1 MEINTKRLRIREMR
15 EEDWPAMQAIFAD
28 FNRSKLAKYDR
39 PMPEAD
45 DEARALTRAFAESG
59 LFFSVLLNGAPIG
72 YIGFHEDGGKYDLG
86 YCFSSAHHSRGYACE
101 SAQAVLEYM
110 RRARNAQV
118 FTAGTAL
125 DNLPSRRLLE
135 KLGFRLVSTQTMS
148 FDGQFSF
155 EGGNYRL
162 DLRSETT

>member
-110 RRARNAQV
+110 RRARSAQV

-125 DNLPSRRLLE
+125 DNLPS
-135 KLGFRLVSTQTMS
+135 
-148 FDGQFSF
+148 
-155 EGGNYRL
+155 
-162 DLRSETT
+162 

>member
-1 MEINTKRLRIREMR
+1 MAST
-15 EEDWPAMQAIFAD
+15 
-28 FNRSKLAKYDR
+28 
-39 PMPEAD
+39 
-45 DEARALTRAFAESG
+45 
-59 LFFSVLLNGAPIG
+59 
-72 YIGFHEDGGKYDLG
+72 

-101 SAQAVLEYM
+101 SAQAVLEFM

-135 KLGFRLVSTQTMS
+135 KLDFRLVSTQTMS

-162 DLRSETT
+162 DLRSETM

>member
-1 MEINTKRLRIREMR
+1 
-15 EEDWPAMQAIFAD
+15 
-28 FNRSKLAKYDR
+28 
-39 PMPEAD
+39 
-45 DEARALTRAFAESG
+45 
-59 LFFSVLLNGAPIG
+59 
-72 YIGFHEDGGKYDLG
+72 
-86 YCFSSAHHSRGYACE
+86 
-101 SAQAVLEYM
+101 M

-135 KLGFRLVSTQTMS
+135 KLDFRLVSTQTMS

-162 DLRSETT
+162 DLRSETM

>member
-15 EEDWPAMQAIFAD
+15 EEDWPAMQAIFVD

-72 YIGFHEDGGKYDLG
+72 YIGFHEHGGEYDLG
-86 YCFSSAHHSRGYACE
+86 
-101 SAQAVLEYM
+101 
-110 RRARNAQV
+110 
-118 FTAGTAL
+118 
-125 DNLPSRRLLE
+125 
-135 KLGFRLVSTQTMS
+135 
-148 FDGQFSF
+148 
-155 EGGNYRL
+155 
-162 DLRSETT
+162 